1 MPVDSAN
8 MCFSDVN
15 QRIYVN
21 VLKLIVHTS
30 ILENYDTLLG

>member
-21 VLKLIVHTS
+21 VLDTS
-30 ILENYDTLLG
+30 ILENYDTLLT